1 MSVWSE
7 SSFHFAVGLPGGCR
21 HEMARVAVTPL
32 PTTDGKQKHWKVSQR
47 AHAGGNER
55 GRCVGHHDSMNAIAS
70 KAAHQWIPLRYIND
84 AHLRHA
90 KNSASAKPAASK

>member
-70 KAAHQWIPLRYIND
+70 KAAHQWIPLQYTSTTLTFETR
-84 AHLRHA
+84 
-90 KNSASAKPAASK
+90 